1 MNTLSRAERLSG
13 KKTIGNLFAHGKRF
27 SFSPFRVIWLE
38 RKDDLSINLR
48 FGIAVSKKIS
58 KLAVQRNR
66 IKRISREAFR
76 INKHEAIRELEQQGK
91 KLDFFLIY
99 SGTVQTDSSEIR
111 EKIILILKRL
121 SRIHAKTSE

>member
-13 KKTIGNLFAHGKRF
+13 KKTIGHLFASGKRF
-27 SFSPFRVIWLE
+27 SCFPFRVIWAE
-38 RKDDLSINLR
+38 RADDLPSRLR

-66 IKRISREAFR
+66 IKRITREAYR
-76 INKHEAIRELEQQGK
+76 TNKHATIDELELQGR

-99 SGTVQTDSSEIR
+99 SGSIQTDSSEIR
-111 EKIILILKRL
+111 EKIILILERL
-121 SRIHAKTSE
+121 SHKHVKTSE